1 MRISD
6 WSSDVCSSDLI
17 RIEGAQPHPTKLV
30 QSTAMASVAPPQ
42 PSYRPHLP
50 THIIKSGVLSD
61 AQLESV
67 IYAGEAHSRHLAGS
81 WTLDDTFDNIHAAA
95 ADVENAV
102 RFRRGCVLGD
112 GTGCGT
118 GRPVAGIILEDRKS
132 CREVVGQYVSISGAA
147 GSF

>member
-1 MRISD
+1 
-6 WSSDVCSSDLI
+6 
-17 RIEGAQPHPTKLV
+17 
-30 QSTAMASVAPPQ
+30 MASVAPPQ

-95 ADVENAV
+95 DDVENAV
-102 RFRRGCVLGD
+102 RFRRGWFLGD
-112 GTGCGT
+112 GTGCGK
-118 GRPVAGIILEDRKS
+118 GRQVEGILLRSEER
-132 CREVVGQYVSISGAA
+132 RVGEEGGETCGYR
-147 GSF
+147 